1 MFAWVNKVRVKRNNV
16 DVSVKLYR
24 DSVIPA
30 AKSHKGFRGAYLL
43 TNRKTGK
50 GIFMT
55 LWDSEE
61 DAVSNEQ
68 SGYYK
73 EPLSKFKE
81 YFTTPPVCE
90 GYEVTVQA

>member
-1 MFAWVNKVRVKRNNV
+1 MFAQVAKVQVKMTNL
-16 DVSVKLYR
+16 DVSVKLFE

-30 AKSHKGFRGAYLL
+30 AKLRKGFRGAYLL

-55 LWDSEE
+55 LWDSEK

-68 SGYYK
+68 SGYYQAQ
-73 EPLSKFKE
+73 LSKSKE
-81 YFTTPPVCE
+81 YFRAPPVRE
-90 GYEVTVQA
+90 GYEVAIQA

>member
-1 MFAWVNKVRVKRNNV
+1 MFARVTKVQVKMTKL
-16 DVSVKLYR
+16 DVSVKLYE

-50 GIFMT
+50 GISMT

-61 DAVSNEQ
+61 DAVSNER
-68 SGYYK
+68 SGYYQ
-73 EPLSKFKE
+73 EQLSKFTE
-81 YFTTPPVCE
+81 YFTAPPVRE
-90 GYEVTVQA
+90 GYEVSVQA